1 MSNKGFRLLGQGGK
15 GRSRPPG
22 LCQINQGHLWV
33 DLQCQAKYPG
43 HGWGNATVQPDPQ
56 HPTLGPVGR
65 HVSHTQAEPIRN
77 HLRIRARLPLLNAEK
92 VWGLPRG
99 RNFTYTRR
107 I

>member
-1 MSNKGFRLLGQGGK
+1 M
-15 GRSRPPG
+15 GRSAMSAR
-22 LCQINQGHLWV
+22 
-33 DLQCQAKYPG
+33 YPG

-92 VWGLPRG
+92 VWGTPGVETPVTPDGPDVLDGGDVVELRCW
-99 RNFTYTRR
+99 
-107 I
+107 